1 MTLTFVPF
9 PQFLLIP
16 FPTLI
21 HNLQQVL
28 SGELYRF
35 SLQIIAFARLPF
47 SLRNWIL
54 LIIFLFFMAISTI
67 SEKFIKYSDSEQ
79 PQFQSMTLCLG
90 LKTRGDLFCPR
101 RTIA

>member
-21 HNLQQVL
+21 HKLQQVL

-35 SLQIIAFARLPF
+35 SLQIIAFARLPL
-47 SLRNWIL
+47 SLRN
-54 LIIFLFFMAISTI
+54 
-67 SEKFIKYSDSEQ
+67 
-79 PQFQSMTLCLG
+79 
-90 LKTRGDLFCPR
+90 
-101 RTIA
+101 